1 MRIAD
6 CGLKS
11 KVHRAARA
19 CFLIRNPQSPIRN
32 RKGGGMTNN
41 LEKIAGVQVKVVEAD
56 KIGSA
61 TSPLELSKTLA
72 VVTERERVRA
82 GDVVVVRALT
92 ESATYNQLELVT
104 GRLAKINAGDVLVGV
119 LGSRRALKG
128 FVGDVPETIAAG
140 DELHLL
146 NMGGVVGLC
155 TGHHSS
161 LSDAIRLEVIG
172 LVYEEGAR
180 VRNIGDAALPLRE
193 QLGESAPLVVIAGAC
208 MNSGKTYAATELIRR
223 ATAAGMRVAA
233 GKLSGVAAL
242 RDTLNMADHG
252 AVATAS
258 FLDCGLPS
266 TAGVGDL
273 APVAK
278 SIISKLNESAPDLI
292 VIELG
297 DGILGGYSVESV
309 FEDAEVRGAMAALV
323 YCASDY
329 VGAWGG
335 IELLRRRGLTVD
347 LVAGSVT
354 DSQMGEDYIESEFGV
369 AAGNARRDGARM
381 FEIIKNRVSGF
392 RFQVS
397 GSLRVEAVEPV
408 LVEA

>member
-1 MRIAD
+1 
-6 CGLKS
+6 
-11 KVHRAARA
+11 
-19 CFLIRNPQSPIRN
+19 
-32 RKGGGMTNN
+32 MTNITEK
-41 LEKIAGVQVKVVEAD
+41 LEGVQVTVVEAD

-61 TSPLELSKTLA
+61 TSPLDLSKTLA
-72 VVTERERVRA
+72 VVTARESVRA
-82 GDVVVVRALT
+82 GDVVVVRALS

-104 GRLAKINAGDVLVGV
+104 GRLAKINPGDVIAGV

-128 FVGDVPETIAAG
+128 FVGDVPETVAAG

-146 NMGGVVGLC
+146 NMGGVMGLC

-161 LSDAIRLEVIG
+161 LSDAIRVEVIG
-172 LVYEEGAR
+172 LVYDETAR

-193 QLGESAPLVVIAGAC
+193 EMGMSAPLIIVAGAC
-208 MNSGKTYAATELIRR
+208 MNSGKTYAATELIRQ
-223 ATAAGMRVAA
+223 ATAAGLRVAA
-233 GKLSGVAAL
+233 GKLSGVACL

-252 AVATAS
+252 AVETAS

-266 TAGVGDL
+266 TVGVGDL

-278 SIISKLNESAPDLI
+278 AIIAKLNESAPDMI

-297 DGILGGYSVESV
+297 DGILGSYSVESV
-309 FEDAEVRGAMAALV
+309 FDDAELRGAMAALI

-335 IELLRRRGLTVD
+335 IELLKRRGLTVD

-354 DSQMGEDYIESEFGV
+354 DSQMGEDYIEGEFNV

-381 FEIIKNRVSGF
+381 FRIIKDKVSSFTLQG
-392 RFQVS
+392 S
-397 GSLRVEAVEPV
+397 GSLSEAVVEEPVSVEA
-408 LVEA
+408 